1 MTTSSVPRTP
11 TGVSHG
17 IFAIIRVNGPKIV
30 FTPDRFPSCEAIA
43 SPPSIG
49 TAPPRTT
56 YLTPMNTEVH
66 LADTPTH
73 RMAYVGS
80 LDAPDAQMTFSRAG
94 EGMIIIDHTE
104 VSDRLRGQGMGR
116 KLLDRLVTF
125 ARENQLKVI
134 PLCPFA
140 KSVFDKDASI
150 GDVLR

>member
-1 MTTSSVPRTP
+1 
-11 TGVSHG
+11 
-17 IFAIIRVNGPKIV
+17 
-30 FTPDRFPSCEAIA
+30 
-43 SPPSIG
+43 
-49 TAPPRTT
+49 
-56 YLTPMNTEVH
+56 MNTDVH

-104 VSDRLRGQGMGR
+104 VSDRLRGQGVGR